1 DEEESINRRREGN
14 GGKRTK
20 PECFFFFVGISEEN
34 IGGGYCL
41 YISSSSNPMSIMEC
55 LTLQKKSAAG

>member
-1 DEEESINRRREGN
+1 MEGREQNRSV
-14 GGKRTK
+14 
-20 PECFFFFVGISEEN
+20 FFVGISEEN
-34 IGGGYCL
+34 IGGEYCL